1 MQRIM
6 SLEQNKAIVLQFYK
20 AFDRQDIELGRKLM
34 SADII
39 ARGLD
44 TNPLKGCDAVMQYG
58 AMMFAAFP
66 DGHHILDEVVAEG
79 DRVVT
84 RGIFQG
90 THQGELMGI
99 APTGKQV
106 TFSVVHIDR
115 LENGKIIE
123 HWGQGD
129 VRALMQQLGIVF
141 LPSPK
146 LILGNLK
153 NILFKI
159 GKPKQAQN

>member
-1 MQRIM
+1 M
-6 SLEQNKAIVLQFYK
+6 SLEENKKIVLQFYK

-44 TNPLKGCDAVMQYG
+44 TNPLKGYDAVMQYG

-66 DGHHILDEVVAEG
+66 DGCHVLDEVIAEG

-106 TFSVVHIDR
+106 TFSVIHIDR
-115 LENGKIIE
+115 LENGKIVE

-129 VRALMQQLGIVF
+129 VRELMQQVGIVF

-146 LILGNLK
+146 LIFCTLK

-159 GKPKQAQN
+159 VNSK

>member
-1 MQRIM
+1 M
-6 SLEQNKAIVLQFYK
+6 SLEQNKEIVLQFYQ

-34 SADII
+34 SANII

-44 TNPLKGCDAVMQYG
+44 TNPLKGYDAVMQYG

-66 DGHHILDEVVAEG
+66 DGRHILDEVIAEG

-84 RGIFQG
+84 RGIFTG

-99 APTGKQV
+99 PPTGKQV
-106 TFSVVHIDR
+106 NFSVIHIDR

-129 VRALMQQLGIVF
+129 VKALMQQVGIVF

-146 LILGNLK
+146 LILYTLK
-153 NILFKI
+153 NILFQI
-159 GKPKQAQN
+159 GKPKQT

>member
-1 MQRIM
+1 M

-39 ARGLD
+39 ASGLD
-44 TNPLKGCDAVMQYG
+44 TNPLKGYDAVMQYG

-66 DGHHILDEVVAEG
+66 DGRHILEEVIAEG

-84 RGIFQG
+84 RGIFTG

-106 TFSVVHIDR
+106 NFSVIHIDR
-115 LENGKIIE
+115 LKNGKIIE

-129 VRALMQQLGIVF
+129 VRALMQQLGVMF
-141 LPSPK
+141 FPSPK
-146 LILGNLK
+146 LIVYTLR
-153 NILFKI
+153 NILSKI
-159 GKPKQAQN
+159 GKSKAQN

>member
-1 MQRIM
+1 M
-6 SLEQNKAIVLQFYK
+6 SLEQNKVIVLQFYE

-34 SADII
+34 SVDII

-44 TNPLKGCDAVMQYG
+44 TNPLQGYDVVIRYG

-66 DGHHILDEVVAEG
+66 DGRHTIDEIIAEG
-79 DRVVT
+79 DKVVT
-84 RGIFQG
+84 RGIFAG

-99 APTGKQV
+99 PPTGKQI
-106 TFSVVHIDR
+106 TFSVIHIDR
-115 LENGKIIE
+115 LENGKIVE

-129 VRALMQQLGIVF
+129 VRTLMQQVGIVF

-146 LILGNLK
+146 LIVHTLK
-153 NILFKI
+153 NILSKI
-159 GKPKQAQN
+159 GKSEQTRK

>member
-1 MQRIM
+1 M
-6 SLEQNKAIVLQFYK
+6 SLEQNKEIVIQFYK
-20 AFDRQDIELGRKLM
+20 AFDRQDIKLGEKLM

-39 ARGLD
+39 ASGLD
-44 TNPLKGCDAVMQYG
+44 TNPLKGYDAVMQYG

-66 DGHHILDEVVAEG
+66 DGRHILDEVIAEG

-84 RGIFQG
+84 RGIFTG

-106 TFSVVHIDR
+106 TFSVIHIDR
-115 LENGKIIE
+115 LKDGKIIE

-129 VRALMQQLGIVF
+129 VRALMQQLVVIF

-146 LILGNLK
+146 LILYSLR
-153 NILFKI
+153 NILSKI
-159 GKPKQAQN
+159 GKSKAQN